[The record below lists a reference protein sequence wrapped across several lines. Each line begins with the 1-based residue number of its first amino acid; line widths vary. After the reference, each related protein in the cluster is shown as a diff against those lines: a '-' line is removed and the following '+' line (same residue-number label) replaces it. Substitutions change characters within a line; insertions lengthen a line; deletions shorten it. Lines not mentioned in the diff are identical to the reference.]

1 MTKLLMTIY
10 RYLFKNQQ
18 YSCHFVSCVRQ
29 LTILLSCSLIIAS
42 CALQPLY
49 GKKNSSQNSNLH
61 NIYVENIPER
71 EGQFLRAKIS
81 QLLNHGNDSKTST
94 EKLYN
99 LKISISESETLIS
112 NNYQNRDKDWW
123 QIRFIVDITLL
134 DNNFSVA
141 KEQSLADIFTA
152 SENEQVKKVIIRKKF
167 IELGVV
173 TAGYSPISFTANKN
187 KTKELMLQ
195 NLANKIFLE
204 LTLVF
209 QKNDNKT

>member
-1 MTKLLMTIY
+1 M
-10 RYLFKNQQ
+10 KNL
-18 YSCHFVSCVRQ
+18 SHI
-29 LTILLSCSLIIAS
+29 ILIISCSLIIDACS
-42 CALQPLY
+42 LQPLY
-49 GKKNSSQNSNLH
+49 GKKNYKQNSNLQH
-61 NIYVENIPER
+61 IYVENIPER
-71 EGQFLRAKIS
+71 EGQFLRTKIS
-81 QLLNHGNDSKTST
+81 QILSSETKNKTKNK
-94 EKLYN
+94 KLYN